1 MDLIEKFIVNNK
13 SDPWE
18 AVFTTTDGDEVNM
31 KKGDLVL
38 FILAPFGDLFMRS
51 STYFNGSL
59 DKIYL
64 FIISTIASGVFFSN
78 LVDIF
83 HPRWLTYTI
92 ASYLVMC
99 IFNLPSALLGYY
111 GKIHKVPDTE
121 KVIDFWILIPIIIR
135 LAIGLLIIPLYMG
148 FPEVAPY
155 LIHLTLFWVLMFTNF
170 IHLAKRKQ
178 CSSKNNKNHGKR
190 FAKVLIDTLM
200 QYGII
205 FVIIG
210 FLLKLQIVEGG
221 VSLFSTKVKYFGNVG
236 EIILML
242 GWMGG
247 ALIGYIINNMIDI
260 NFGTKFQPPYDND
273 DTCKGE
279 IEKFHIV
286 FVVLFIVASTIYF
299 VYQTRYSNPMN
310 FLSTQYQNLY

>member
-1 MDLIEKFIVNNK
+1 
-13 SDPWE
+13 
-18 AVFTTTDGDEVNM
+18 M
-31 KKGDLVL
+31 KTGDLVL

-51 STYFNGSL
+51 SNYYNGSL

-64 FIISTIASGVFFSN
+64 FIVSTIASLVFFSN
-78 LVDIF
+78 LVDWY
-83 HPRWLTYTI
+83 HPRWLVNTI
-92 ASYLVMC
+92 ASYLAMC
-99 IFNLPSALLGYY
+99 VFNLPSALLGYY

-121 KVIDFWILIPIIIR
+121 KVIDLWILIPIVIR
-135 LAIGLLIIPLYMG
+135 VLIGLIIIPLYLN

-155 LIHLTLFWVLMFTNF
+155 LIHITLFLVLMFTNF

-178 CSSKNNKNHGKR
+178 CNPKNNTNHGKR
-190 FAKVLIDTLM
+190 FVKVLIDTLM

-205 FVIIG
+205 FLIIG
-210 FLLKLQIVEGG
+210 FLLKLQIIEGG

-247 ALIGYIINNMIDI
+247 ALIGYIFNNMIDI

-273 DTCKGE
+273 DTCKGD

-286 FVVLFIVASTIYF
+286 FVVIFIITSLIYF
-299 VYQTRYSNPMN
+299 VYQTRYSSPMN
-310 FLSTQYQNLY
+310 FLSPVYQDF